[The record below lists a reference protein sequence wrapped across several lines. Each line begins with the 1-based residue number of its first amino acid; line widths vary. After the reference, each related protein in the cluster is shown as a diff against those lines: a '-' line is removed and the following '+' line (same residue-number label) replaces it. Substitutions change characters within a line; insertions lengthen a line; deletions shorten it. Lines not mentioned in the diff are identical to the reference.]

1 VKISLQG
8 WKEMVEDAHRPVQRV
23 AKAAEMIISVFGI
36 DGLHRSVPRQTCGLD
51 LAKPIEEQFQ
61 VESPTRFRTLFGLG
75 LV

>member
-8 WKEMVEDAHRPVQRV
+8 WKEMVEDAHKPVQRV

-36 DGLHRSVPRQTCGLD
+36 DGLHRSVPRQACRLD
-51 LAKPIEEQFQ
+51 LAKPIEEKFQ
-61 VESPTRFRTLFGLG
+61 VEFLTRFRTLFGLG